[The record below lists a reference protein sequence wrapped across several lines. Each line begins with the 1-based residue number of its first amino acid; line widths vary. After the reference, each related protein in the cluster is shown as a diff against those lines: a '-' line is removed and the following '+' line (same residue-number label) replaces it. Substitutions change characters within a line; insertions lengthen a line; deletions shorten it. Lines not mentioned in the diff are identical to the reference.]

1 MLVDMCSSLHAR
13 RHVLVGA
20 CSSTCARRCML
31 VDMHALVAVSSSP
44 IIVDIVTLHQD
55 EVVRGAVGRVQAACS
70 VSEEGPGPV
79 DAQL

>member
-1 MLVDMCSSLHAR
+1 
-13 RHVLVGA
+13 
-20 CSSTCARRCML
+20 ML